1 MKKKRENQ
9 DFEPNYVFLL
19 QERKYLKCKNGNL
32 KSKELNLNKNE
43 ELQSILLMWNIEFK
57 K

>member
-1 MKKKRENQ
+1 MKKREKQ
-9 DFEPNYVFLL
+9 DFEANYVFLL